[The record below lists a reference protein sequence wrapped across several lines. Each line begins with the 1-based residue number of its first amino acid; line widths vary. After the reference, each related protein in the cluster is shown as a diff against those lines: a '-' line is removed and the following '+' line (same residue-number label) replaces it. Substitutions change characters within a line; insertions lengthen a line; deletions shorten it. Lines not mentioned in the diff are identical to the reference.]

1 MFSLSRLQKL
11 VQLLPQGA
19 FDQFVRESNADKH
32 VKSFGCRS
40 LLITQIFGQVSGCD
54 SLREIETGLNSHAA
68 HHYHLGLRPV
78 RRSTLADALTQRPQA
93 PFVGLVELLVQAAC
107 RSIRREA
114 KDLLRLLDSTSFTL
128 KGAHHQRWSAQNR
141 TNHTQGLKLHVVF
154 HAGKEIPLEQRITA
168 PNVNDVT
175 VGASLPLEQGCTYVF
190 DKGYCDYRWWW
201 KMESQGNLFVTRAKR
216 NACLATLYSRPIVRE
231 LEPTVLSDEIVKF
244 ANRNPGAGRKNPY
257 TAPLRRVVIARP
269 DKDSP
274 LVLITNDLERSA
286 SEIGALYKERWAI
299 ELFFKWIKQHLR
311 IKRFYGISENAVKTQ
326 IWTAVAVYVLVAII
340 RKELN
345 LKASLHTLLQ
355 ILSVTLFEKVSL
367 QQALA
372 EIEINPMSL
381 ISSNQLNLFD
391 S

>member
-299 ELFFKWIKQHLR
+299 ELFFKWIKQNLK
-311 IKRFYGISENAVKTQ
+311 IKRFLGTSENAV
-326 IWTAVAVYVLVAII
+326 
-340 RKELN
+340 R
-345 LKASLHTLLQ
+345 LQ
-355 ILSVTLFEKVSL
+355 ILCALITYLLVSL
-367 QQALA
+367 FRARHCPNQPMKQVLDELRTGPFQRDRTEAEMARRRRERQADLA
-372 EIEINPMSL
+372 ARQAP
-381 ISSNQLNLFD
+381 LFA
-391 S
+391 